1 MSWLNNDNRRAI
13 MGFHSK
19 PTTFVGHVKI
29 KVENLKRSLKYYQ
42 EAIGFDVLEQTDT
55 SAKLTTDG
63 KTSIL
68 SLEQPANV
76 RPKQG
81 RTTGLYHFAI
91 LLPKRSDLAN
101 IVKHFVENGIRFG
114 SSDHLVSEALYLNDP
129 DGNGIEIYIDRDP
142 SVWSWKDKEVAM
154 SVDPLDFKNLLTAVK
169 PGETWKGM
177 PEGTVMGHIHL
188 HVSELKKTE
197 EFYVKGLGFD
207 VVNRY
212 GGQAL
217 FLSSGKYHHHI
228 GVNTWNGIGA
238 PTPPISSV
246 GLQSFTLF
254 LPTEETRRQIVSNL
268 KKLGAKVR
276 EESNKFITQDP
287 SGNQVELEV

>member
-1 MSWLNNDNRRAI
+1 MILGGLY
-13 MGFHSK
+13 MGFHTK

-29 KVENLKRSLKYYQ
+29 KVEHLQRSLTFYQ
-42 EAIGFDVLEQTDT
+42 DVLGFDILEQTAST
-55 SAKLTTDG
+55 AKLTSDG

-68 SLEQPANV
+68 SLEQPDNV
-76 RPKQG
+76 IPKQG

-91 LLPKRSDLAN
+91 LLPERSDLAN
-101 IVKHFVENGIRFG
+101 IVVHLVEKGIKFG
-114 SSDHLVSEALYLNDP
+114 SSDHLVSEALYLDDP

-142 SVWSWKDKEVAM
+142 SVWSWKGEEVAM
-154 SVDPLDFKNLLTAVK
+154 TVDPIDFKNLLTTVISGK
-169 PGETWKGM
+169 SWKGM

-212 GGQAL
+212 GVQAL
-217 FLSSGKYHHHI
+217 FLSTGKYHHHI

-238 PTPPISSV
+238 PTPAKNSV
-246 GLQSFTLF
+246 GLESFTLI
-254 LPTEETRRQIVSNL
+254 LPDEEARNQVVINL
-268 KKLGAKVR
+268 KKIGINVM
-276 EESNKFITQDP
+276 EENNKFIAYDP
-287 SGNQVELEV
+287 SGNQVELAI